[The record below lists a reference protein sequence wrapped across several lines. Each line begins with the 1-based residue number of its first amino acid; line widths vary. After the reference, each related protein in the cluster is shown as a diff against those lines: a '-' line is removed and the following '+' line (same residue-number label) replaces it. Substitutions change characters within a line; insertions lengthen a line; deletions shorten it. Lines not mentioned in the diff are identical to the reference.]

1 MAIKLGD
8 LGEREI
14 INNIFKIG
22 SIKQEK
28 DDCAILP
35 IGEESLL
42 LSTDIV
48 SDETNIP
55 KGSTGDQIGRFF
67 ASVNLSDIAAMAGIP
82 IGFLSSIS
90 IDPSLD
96 WDLLRDIET
105 GMHHVLHSFD
115 TELLGGDLKEGKGM
129 TLSGTIIGKQKN
141 EKIRKRSDIRK
152 DQIIGVTN
160 SLGRAASG
168 YVFYKS
174 GYNAASGIEMMM
186 GITPRV
192 KEAQIMTESGA
203 RFLTDLSDGLNS
215 ALYQL
220 KSDFGLAGKIVEH
233 DIPIHESVSKASE
246 ISGASNVDIA
256 TSYGGDYELLFTV
269 DNENFRDFASSM
281 ESNRISVS
289 FIGQVWDEKN
299 IIFDGRTWR
308 PIVGKGYEHFTRM
321 PPIGSIRS

>member
-1 MAIKLGD
+1 MKLSD

-22 SIKQEK
+22 VVKQEK
-28 DDCAILP
+28 DDCAIVP
-35 IGEESLL
+35 INDESFLF
-42 LSTDIV
+42 STDIV
-48 SDETNIP
+48 SDVTNIP
-55 KGSTGDQIGRFF
+55 KGATGEQIGRFF

-90 IDPSLD
+90 IDPSLE
-96 WDLLRDIET
+96 WDILRDIET
-105 GMHHVLHSFD
+105 GMHHVLRSFD
-115 TELLGGDLKEGKGM
+115 TELLGGDLKEGNGM
-129 TLSGTIIGKQKN
+129 TLSGTIIGRQRN
-141 EKIRKRSDIRK
+141 EKIRKRSDVRK

-160 SLGRAASG
+160 SLGKAASG
-168 YVFYKS
+168 YVFYRS
-174 GYNAASGIEMMM
+174 GYNTVSGIEMMM
-186 GITPRV
+186 GISPRV

-203 RFLTDLSDGLNS
+203 RFLTDLSDGLKS
-215 ALYQL
+215 ALYQM

-233 DIPIHESVSKASE
+233 DIPVHESVNKASE

-281 ESNRISVS
+281 ESNKISVS
-289 FIGQVWDEKN
+289 FIGQIWDERN

-308 PIVGKGYEHFTRM
+308 PIVGKGYEHFSRM